1 LLSFNEISRQLPSKP
16 HVFKDDWID
25 DDIMYSA
32 VKVVYDGWHLHV
44 KRAMECFVVF
54 VKKAY

>member
-1 LLSFNEISRQLPSKP
+1 MFSSMTGSMMTL
-16 HVFKDDWID
+16 
-25 DDIMYSA
+25 YSA

-54 VKKAY
+54 VKKSILKQAKM